1 MCFCSDPLQRRGRQ
15 VRGAGMNKRQASRL
29 LQWML
34 CIASLAHAPH
44 AQVETGNLVES
55 QNFDTG
61 AFDMPISVAAANI
74 KKEATEV
81 AASVMDV
88 EKRDALQVAEKQAHI
103 RDLQDRVSAAKR
115 LIAKIKLAADKAV
128 QAQKAKHSGLKE
140 LGEGETVQNDST
152 LAKIQQLSRMQARN
166 DRLKELKEEEEKYR
180 AELHQL
186 KSKLARAS
194 TAIEKVKAA
203 TAEVR
208 HLSQMAEASDSVSSA
223 PSTKDAPIRPASTA
237 STGDQPRVE
246 TPKTASKLQV
256 SRRELQQ
263 MVLKLQADKEL
274 EATAKANEEN
284 AHRAVLTDL
293 HRLEQMEQSFA

>member
-1 MCFCSDPLQRRGRQ
+1 
-15 VRGAGMNKRQASRL
+15 MNKWQASRL

-34 CIASLAHAPH
+34 CLASLAHA
-44 AQVETGNLVES
+44 QVERGNLVES
-55 QNFDTG
+55 QNYDTG

-128 QAQKAKHSGLKE
+128 QAQKATHSGLKE
-140 LGEGETVQNDST
+140 LGEEDIVQSGST
-152 LAKIQQLSRMQARN
+152 LAKIQQLSRKQARN

-186 KSKLARAS
+186 KTKLARAS

-208 HLSQMAEASDSVSSA
+208 HLSRMAEASESVSSA
-223 PSTKDAPIRPASTA
+223 PSTKDAPIRPPSAVST
-237 STGDQPRVE
+237 DVHRVAV
-246 TPKTASKLQV
+246 PKTASKVQV

-263 MVLKLQADKEL
+263 MVLKLEADKEL

>member
-1 MCFCSDPLQRRGRQ
+1 MEW
-15 VRGAGMNKRQASRL
+15 QASRL

-34 CIASLAHAPH
+34 CIASLAHA
-44 AQVETGNLVES
+44 QVETGNLVES
-55 QNFDTG
+55 RNYDTG

-74 KKEATEV
+74 RKEATEV
-81 AASVMDV
+81 AASVLDV

-128 QAQKAKHSGLKE
+128 QAEKAKHSGLKE
-140 LGEGETVQNDST
+140 LGEGETVQSDGT

-186 KSKLARAS
+186 QSKLARAS

-208 HLSQMAEASDSVSSA
+208 HLSQMAKASDSVSS
-223 PSTKDAPIRPASTA
+223 PPKFTKDAPTRPIASAASTA
-237 STGDQPRVE
+237 DVASKKQ
-246 TPKTASKLQV
+246 ASKLQV
-256 SRRELQQ
+256 SRKELQQ

>member
-1 MCFCSDPLQRRGRQ
+1 
-15 VRGAGMNKRQASRL
+15 
-29 LQWML
+29 ML
-34 CIASLAHAPH
+34 CIASLAH

-55 QNFDTG
+55 QNYDTG

-140 LGEGETVQNDST
+140 LGEGETVPNDST

-166 DRLKELKEEEEKYR
+166 DRLKELKELTQEEEKYR
-180 AELHQL
+180 GELHQL

-194 TAIEKVKAA
+194 TVIEKVKAA

-208 HLSQMAEASDSVSSA
+208 HLSQMAKASDSLA
-223 PSTKDAPIRPASTA
+223 PSQMSTKDAPIRPSTA
-237 STGDQPRVE
+237 TTNVQPRVE
-246 TPKTASKLQV
+246 APKTQASKPEV
-256 SRRELQQ
+256 SR
-263 MVLKLQADKEL
+263 KEL
-274 EATAKANEEN
+274 
-284 AHRAVLTDL
+284 
-293 HRLEQMEQSFA
+293 